1 MSEALLRDRIL
12 EAWHEHAGAIRAATG
27 ESGPFLN
34 TIDMGRQ
41 NAIEVLKI
49 IIHNFIK
56 GDFDINDFK
65 LALDSYNRHNNL
77 WGFTAKLGQMYFNQ
91 LIKANEGHLP
101 KLSSMLRELITEPKN
116 LKDAL
121 GRIDTL
127 ETFTNSIYSKAKDKH
142 SAPYPGAAGYFLSYF
157 WQIAN
162 YQKWP
167 ILYNTLVNAFR
178 ELEVWEEQK
187 TQKETYSFYYT
198 VYNNIRRIIEESEN
212 RKVGYWE
219 IEHAFWNYK
228 PKVVLP
234 VYQTAVQPA
243 PAAETVSPAPETAEK
258 EHTPVPEPE
267 MTALPQEQDKA
278 AEPPREILSHEAVN
292 IREYLIPRLH
302 SLLDAPSDAQEK
314 TGERYGRM
322 VAEVFAQMG
331 FEVEECNT
339 SAGKNAFAVLR
350 FREENMAYILDA
362 EANSKR
368 FFEDKDR
375 RLVKEYVNDICSQLR
390 REGYKRTAYVLV
402 CDAFAEE
409 QKTFAS
415 FIDWNTEVRKTFMM
429 STAAALYLLAY
440 KLQNRLGLYRLLERM
455 AELPACLDA
464 DNVAAEL
471 KR

>member
-1 MSEALLRDRIL
+1 MSEELFRERIL
-12 EAWHEHAGAIRAATG
+12 DAWKEHAGAVRSASG
-27 ESGPFLN
+27 EDGPFLN

-41 NAIEVLKI
+41 NAIEVVKI

-91 LIKANEGHLP
+91 LIMANEGHLQ
-101 KLSSMLRELITEPKN
+101 KLSNMLKELITEPKN

-127 ETFTNSIYSKAKDKH
+127 ETYTNSIYSKAKDKH

-178 ELEVWEEQK
+178 ELGVWEEQK
-187 TQKETYSFYYT
+187 TQKETYNLYYT
-198 VYNNIRRIIEESEN
+198 IYNNIRRIIDESEN
-212 RKVGYWE
+212 RKVSYWE

-234 VYQTAVQPA
+234 VYQTAAQPV
-243 PAAETVSPAPETAEK
+243 PAAETVSPATETAEAPSPVIT
-258 EHTPVPEPE
+258 EQETPVAP
-267 MTALPQEQDKA
+267 AEQNKA
-278 AEPPREILSHEAVN
+278 AEPPKETLSGEAVN

-302 SLLDAPSDAQEK
+302 SLLDASSDSEEK
-314 TGERYGRM
+314 SGDRYRRM

-331 FEVEECNT
+331 FEIEECDT
-339 SAGKNAFAVLR
+339 SEGKNAFAVLR
-350 FREENMAYILDA
+350 FREENIAYILDA
-362 EANSKR
+362 EADSKR
-368 FFEDKDR
+368 YFEENDR
-375 RLVKEYVNDICSQLR
+375 RLVKEYVNEICSRLR

-402 CDAFAEE
+402 SDAFEDS

-415 FIDWNTEVRKTFMM
+415 FMDWNTEVRKTYMV

-464 DNVAAEL
+464 DNIAAEL
-471 KR
+471 NR